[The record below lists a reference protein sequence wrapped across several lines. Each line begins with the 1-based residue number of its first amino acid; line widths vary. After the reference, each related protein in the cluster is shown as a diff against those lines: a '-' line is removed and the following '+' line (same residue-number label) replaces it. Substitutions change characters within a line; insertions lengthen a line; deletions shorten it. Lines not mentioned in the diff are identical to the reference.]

1 MSISLICVIVFVV
14 LTVGLKV
21 RRVRRGGSFF
31 WMSKSGRDS

>member
-1 MSISLICVIVFVV
+1 MSIVLICVIVF
-14 LTVGLKV
+14 LLLSVGLKV

>member
-1 MSISLICVIVFVV
+1 MSILLICVIVF
-14 LTVGLKV
+14 LLLSVGLKV

>member
-1 MSISLICVIVFVV
+1 MSFVLICVIVF
-14 LTVGLKV
+14 LLLSVGLKV